1 MKVFISHSNQDNL
14 LARKIARVL
23 QKEGLEVWDEQNIL
37 PGDNWAGKVAEALDE
52 SQAMVVLLTPHA
64 LASEWVRREIE
75 YALGKE
81 NYTKRVVPVVVGQL
95 SEESFPWILRRL
107 KMIRLAEPAREDE
120 DIQLIA
126 DVLSKAS

>member
-1 MKVFISHSNQDNL
+1 MKVFISHSNQGNL

-23 QKEGLEVWDEQNIL
+23 QEEGLEVWDEQNVL

-95 SEESFPWILRRL
+95 SEESLPWILRRL
-107 KMIRLAEPAREDE
+107 SMIRLAEPAREDE
-120 DIQLIA
+120 DIQRIA

>member
-52 SQAMVVLLTPHA
+52 SQAMVVLLTPDA

-95 SEESFPWILRRL
+95 SEESLPWILRRL
-107 KMIRLAEPAREDE
+107 NMIRLAEPAREDE

>member
-23 QKEGLEVWDEQNIL
+23 QEEGLEVWDEQNIL

-95 SEESFPWILRRL
+95 SEESLPWILRRL

-120 DIQLIA
+120 DIQRIA

>member
-23 QKEGLEVWDEQNIL
+23 QEEGLEVWDEQNIL

-95 SEESFPWILRRL
+95 SEESLPWILRRL
-107 KMIRLAEPAREDE
+107 NMIRLAEPAREDE
-120 DIQLIA
+120 DIQRIA

>member
-52 SQAMVVLLTPHA
+52 SQAMVVLLTPDA

-95 SEESFPWILRRL
+95 SEESLPWILRRL
-107 KMIRLAEPAREDE
+107 NMIRLAEPAREDE
-120 DIQLIA
+120 DIQRIA